1 MDRLGAAQ
9 AALGGAARH
18 HWRRAKAWST
28 GWATS
33 ALAEIEEKPEPL
45 LCSVVL
51 GAAVESF
58 VSGLGCGSF
67 EVFAAVAGR
76 EIAE

>member
-28 GWATS
+28 GWAS

>member
-1 MDRLGAAQ
+1 
-9 AALGGAARH
+9 
-18 HWRRAKAWST
+18 
-28 GWATS
+28 
-33 ALAEIEEKPEPL
+33 LAEIEEKPEPL